1 MLLDCDFIS
10 VVYVRLVSFYFL
22 VGVGFFFNQHNPL
35 FI

>member
-10 VVYVRLVSFYFL
+10 VYVRLVSFYFL